1 MRVCYARF
9 GSNPVAG
16 LYYASDM
23 TDDENLWGLARRV
36 RDGRKLVGIAAFVAA
51 LRLAWVMRSD
61 TFPVDGMDMFF
72 YDERA

>member
-1 MRVCYARF
+1 
-9 GSNPVAG
+9 
-16 LYYASDM
+16 M